1 MPNAAPSFADD
12 MVLIPGG
19 RFSMGSDN
27 FYPEEAPVRQA
38 QVGPFLM
45 DRHLVTNAQF
55 ARFVE
60 ATGYVTVAERAP
72 DPKLYPDMLPERA
85 IPGSSVFVRPEKDG
99 KPFGPETWW
108 HFRAGANW
116 RAPYGPD
123 SGVHVPDDHPVVQI
137 AFEDAAAFAAWAG
150 KRLPTE
156 EETEFAARG
165 GLENVDYAWGKA
177 LAPDGVEMANI
188 WLRGFPFERAR
199 PGPPY
204 TTPVGSY
211 PANTY
216 GLFDLIGNVWE
227 WTSSDADAAPGAK
240 SCCGADV
247 KSLAPSHRKILKG
260 GSHLCAPNYCRRY
273 RPAAIWPQPID
284 TSTTHVGF
292 RCARDVE
299 PKA

>member
-1 MPNAAPSFADD
+1 
-12 MVLIPGG
+12 
-19 RFSMGSDN
+19 MGSDT
-27 FYPEEAPVRQA
+27 FYPEEAPVRA
-38 QVGPFLM
+38 AEVAPFLM
-45 DRHLVTNAQF
+45 DRHLVTNRDF
-55 ARFVE
+55 GRFVAE
-60 ATGYVTVAERAP
+60 TGYVTLAERAP
-72 DPKLYPDMLPERA
+72 DPALYPGILPERMV
-85 IPGSSVFVRPEKDG
+85 PGSIVFVQPAKDD

-108 HFRAGANW
+108 NFKLGAHW
-116 RAPYGPD
+116 RSPYGSD
-123 SGVHVPDDHPVVQI
+123 SGVTIPDDHPVVQI
-137 AFEDAAAFAAWAG
+137 AFEDAAAYAHWAG

-165 GLENVDYAWGKA
+165 GFEGMDYAWGKA

-188 WLRGFPFERAR
+188 WLRGFPYERNR

-204 TTPVGSY
+204 TSPVGSY
-211 PANTY
+211 PPNAY
-216 GLFDLIGNVWE
+216 GLFDMIGNVWE
-227 WTSSDADAAPGAK
+227 WTSSDADAAPGPK

-292 RCARDVE
+292 RCAKSIE
-299 PKA
+299 TQP

>member
-1 MPNAAPSFADD
+1 MPSVSASIPDD
-12 MVLIPGG
+12 MVPVPGG
-19 RFSMGSDN
+19 RFMMGSDN

-55 ARFVE
+55 ARFVA
-60 ATGYVTVAERAP
+60 ATSYVTLAERAP
-72 DPKLYPDMLPERA
+72 DPKLYPGMLPERT
-85 IPGSSVFVRPEKDG
+85 IPGSIVFVQPENDG
-99 KPFGPETWW
+99 KQFGPETWW
-108 HFRAGANW
+108 QFRAGANW

-123 SGVHVPDDHPVVQI
+123 SGVQVPHDHPVVQI
-137 AFEDAAAFAAWAG
+137 AFEDAAAYAAWAG

-156 EETEFAARG
+156 EEAEFAARG
-165 GLENVDYAWGKA
+165 GLDGVDYAWGKS

-204 TTPVGSY
+204 TSPVGSY
-211 PANTY
+211 APNAY
-216 GLFDLIGNVWE
+216 GLYDLIGNVWE
-227 WTSSDADAAPGAK
+227 WTGSDADAAPGAK
-240 SCCGADV
+240 SCCSADV

-292 RCARDVE
+292 RCARDVAR
-299 PKA
+299 KA

>member
-1 MPNAAPSFADD
+1 MPSAAPSFADD
-12 MVLIPGG
+12 MALIPGG
-19 RFSMGSDN
+19 RFMMGSDN
-27 FYPEEAPVRQA
+27 FYPEEAPARPAEVA
-38 QVGPFLM
+38 PFLM

-55 ARFVE
+55 ATFVA
-60 ATGYVTVAERAP
+60 ATGYVTLAERAP

-85 IPGSSVFVRPEKDG
+85 ILGSSVFVRPEKDG

-108 HFRAGANW
+108 QFRAGANW
-116 RAPYGPD
+116 RAPYGPN
-123 SGVHVPDDHPVVQI
+123 SGVNVPEDHPVVQI

-165 GLENVDYAWGKA
+165 GLDGVDYAWGKA
-177 LAPDGVEMANI
+177 LAPDGAELANI
-188 WLRGFPFERAR
+188 WLRGFPFERGR

-211 PANTY
+211 PVNAY
-216 GLFDLIGNVWE
+216 GLYDMIGNVWE

-260 GSHLCAPNYCRRY
+260 GSHLCAPSYCRRY

-299 PKA
+299 PKT

>member
-1 MPNAAPSFADD
+1 MQSGAVLIPDD

-19 RFSMGSDN
+19 RFAMGSDN

-38 QVGPFLM
+38 EVSPFLI
-45 DRHLVTNAQF
+45 DRRLVTKRDF
-55 ARFVE
+55 ARFTAE
-60 ATGYVTVAERAP
+60 TGYVTLAERAP
-72 DPKLYPDMLPERA
+72 DPKLYPDILPERRV
-85 IPGSSVFVRPEKDG
+85 PGSIVFERPEKDG
-99 KPFGPETWW
+99 KTFGPETWW
-108 HFRAGANW
+108 QFRAGANW
-116 RAPYGPD
+116 RMPYGPD
-123 SGVHVPDDHPVVQI
+123 SGAKAPDDHPVVQI
-137 AFEDAAAFAAWAG
+137 AFEDAVAYAAWAG

-204 TTPVGSY
+204 TTAVGAY
-211 PANTY
+211 PANPY
-216 GLFDLIGNVWE
+216 GVFDMIGNVWE
-227 WTSSDADAAPGAK
+227 WTSSDADKTPGAK
-240 SCCGADV
+240 SCCGGDV

-273 RPAAIWPQPID
+273 RPAALWPQPID

-292 RCARDVE
+292 RCARDIE
-299 PKA
+299 AQS